1 MSVEF
6 NKKEINKLMKRLSKK
21 RPVFD
26 SEDDFKFSLA
36 WLIKEKYKKKVE
48 IRLEKKMNNSKDASG
63 SNKGNKNN
71 KNQRIDIFIIV
82 KNENNVEK

>member
-6 NKKEINKLMKRLSKK
+6 NEKEINKLMKRLSKK

-36 WLIKEKYKKKVE
+36 WLIKEKYKK
-48 IRLEKKMNNSKDASG
+48 R
-63 SNKGNKNN
+63 
-71 KNQRIDIFIIV
+71 
-82 KNENNVEK
+82 